1 MCFGN
6 STCEI
11 VNEND
16 FRGFLDVNKPNEEEK
31 IKIKSG
37 CNKITS
43 YFCKKHKE
51 QIDEWTNCDDGIF
64 RLLSIFLKLGKKLEI
79 FLGCAKT

>member
-31 IKIKSG
+31 IRIIYERS
-37 CNKITS
+37 KITLD
-43 YFCKKHKE
+43 FCKTKHKE
-51 QIDEWTNCDDGIF
+51 KMGEWAKCYDEIF
-64 RLLSIFLKLGKKLEI
+64 RFLPNFLKLGQNLD
-79 FLGCAKT
+79 FF